1 MKGPEE
7 RGGGVTEAADAAG
20 PDEPLSFVEFFV
32 LGQPRM
38 CSVLRSLTGNDPRV
52 EDALQEAFMT
62 ARHRWDDVGCYAR
75 PDAWVIKVALRIL
88 NGWRR
93 RDRAALPGL
102 DDEADERAARAFEQV
117 ERVIDLA
124 SALRTL
130 PPARR
135 RVVTLHYRLD
145 LSVEE
150 VADVLDMPV
159 GTVKSHL
166 HHARRRLAALF
177 ADEEGTDQ

>member
-1 MKGPEE
+1 
-7 RGGGVTEAADAAG
+7 VTEAADAVDL
-20 PDEPLSFVEFFV
+20 DEPLSFIEFFV
-32 LGQPRM
+32 LRQSRM

-52 EDALQEAFMT
+52 EDALQEAFLI
-62 ARHRWDDVGCYAR
+62 ARHRWEDVGRYDR
-75 PDAWVIKVALRIL
+75 PEAWVIKVALRIL
-88 NGWRR
+88 SGWRR
-93 RDRAALPGL
+93 RDRVALGDG
-102 DDEADERAARAFEQV
+102 DDERADERAARAFEQV

-150 VADVLDMPV
+150 IADVLDMPV

-166 HHARRRLAALF
+166 HHARRQLAAMF
-177 ADEEGTDQ
+177 ADEEGTNQ